1 MAKQDAVTIHPRDA
15 EKDDTANGTCKDKQ
29 LKVPDLVDVAGLAI
43 RDTPSNGPVII
54 PLERE
59 SSLSVSDST
68 SVPVKGAKGTVSV
81 VETYIKPV
89 LKLWQHQAVAL
100 NVQHT
105 IRKQDQLQRLVHLEK
120 SHRDTALVIS
130 QLQDQVQRLA
140 ENCAHQKKDQLQ
152 LRQEKDQKVLRASD
166 ESGPNEVVNLATL
179 SGRQITHRAYSPLI
193 HRYQHQHQQH
203 PNGYYCSTRE
213 SHRADELIEAIA
225 KGLEEYHAPL
235 LITTSTTK
243 KHWIVPEIPTN
254 ARAHPTSRSNLLRNP
269 IVITTLFNTNGIKS
283 NKHMQD
289 SSKTTSWRYPL
300 ITLFMINLFVA
311 ENGAAA

>member
-43 RDTPSNGPVII
+43 RDTPSSGRQHNSPDLGHC
-54 PLERE
+54 
-59 SSLSVSDST
+59 T
-68 SVPVKGAKGTVSV
+68 SP
-81 VETYIKPV
+81 
-89 LKLWQHQAVAL
+89 QAVAL

-166 ESGPNEVVNLATL
+166 ESGPNEVEPRLQQDTIIRLGIRSTLPVRIPRDFHTNLNPPTTA
-179 SGRQITHRAYSPLI
+179 
-193 HRYQHQHQQH
+193 
-203 PNGYYCSTRE
+203 
-213 SHRADELIEAIA
+213 
-225 KGLEEYHAPL
+225 L